1 MAKKI
6 AIIGGGIIGLYI
18 GWKLSLKGERVFV
31 FEKKEEKDADFKCC
45 SGLVS
50 ERIKNFIPIDDSYIK
65 NEIRSC
71 KISFPQKQIKLIF
84 MPKHFA
90 LNREKVMRKLIALN
104 KESGTEVKFGE
115 EVKEIPTGFDRVIFC
130 DGANSFIRKNS
141 NSKQDFRLGAQI
153 IVNEKDANTFAETF
167 FIKSGFCW
175 RVPRGETVEY
185 GIITKPGKII
195 EEFDRFLKK
204 HGKDRKSGEFHSAVI
219 PQPSSFN
226 SLFFSNNKSIF
237 LCGDALG
244 LVKPW
249 SGGGIIWNLVAAD
262 ILIKNIDN
270 SLEYKKKIKK
280 KFAWQIIKGSAS
292 NKLVSFVGNN
302 FSFLL
307 PSKVIYNN
315 DFPNMAKTLFRLIKK
330 IKSAN
335 L

>member
-18 GWKLSLKGERVFV
+18 GWKLSQKGDSVVV
-31 FEKKEEKDADFKCC
+31 FEKKEERDADFKCC

-71 KISFPQKQIKLIF
+71 KISFPKKQIELIF
-84 MPKHFA
+84 TPTHFA
-90 LNREKVMRKLIALN
+90 LNREKVVRKLIALN
-104 KESGTEVKFGE
+104 KESGTELRFGE
-115 EVKEIPTGFDRVIFC
+115 EIKEIPAGFDRIVFC
-130 DGANSFIRKNS
+130 DGANSFIKK
-141 NSKQDFRLGAQI
+141 NSKQNQKFRLGAQI
-153 IVNEKDANTFAETF
+153 IINEKNINTFAETF
-167 FIKSGFCW
+167 FIESGFCW

-185 GIITKPGKII
+185 GIITKPEKII
-195 EEFDRFLKK
+195 EEFDHFLKK
-204 HGKDRKSGEFHSAVI
+204 HGKDKKSEEFHSAAI
-219 PQPSSFN
+219 PQPSSFG
-226 SLFFSNNKSIF
+226 SLFFSNNKNIF

-249 SGGGIIWNLVAAD
+249 SGGGIIWNLTAAD
-262 ILIKNIDN
+262 ILIENIDN

-280 KFAWQIIKGSAS
+280 NFAWQITKGSAS
-292 NKLVSFVGNN
+292 NKLVSFIGNN

-307 PSKVIYNN
+307 PSKITYDN
-315 DFPNMAKTLFRLIKK
+315 DFPNMAKTLFQLIKK
-330 IKSAN
+330 GKSAN